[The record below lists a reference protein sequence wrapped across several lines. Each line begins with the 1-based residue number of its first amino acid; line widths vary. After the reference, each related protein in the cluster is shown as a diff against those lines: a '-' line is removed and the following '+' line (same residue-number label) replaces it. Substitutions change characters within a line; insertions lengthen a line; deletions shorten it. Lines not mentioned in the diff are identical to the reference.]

1 MDIERERDRLSGLVE
16 GKEELAHLKVKK
28 WGKSL
33 ILYSGEAED
42 EQKHARLT
50 HVKGTT
56 WGLSFTHHTGRWE
69 RTPFTGTLE
78 ELWETLVNNFPA
90 FLEHY

>member
-1 MDIERERDRLSGLVE
+1 MDIEQERDHLSDLVGADE
-16 GKEELAHLKVKK
+16 QWTHLQVKK

-33 ILYSGEAED
+33 VLYSGEGED

-50 HVKGTT
+50 HLKGAT
-56 WGLSFTHHTGRWE
+56 WGLSLAHHTGRWD
-69 RTPFTGTLE
+69 RAPFTGSLE
-78 ELWETLVNNFPA
+78 ELWQMLVNDFAP